1 MGGWQQDELDLAI
14 ELGVSPR
21 RLSGWEPV
29 TATTYEYDDAGRLI
43 GSVTEREPEW
53 SRADVEAL
61 VAHRERGRVGPHG
74 QPMSEA
80 TSQLANPSNRERG
93 WDYEVDVYTDF
104 AQQKL
109 TQEKDAFKRAY
120 GDDADMSALA
130 WIVRKVDLPSAA
142 G

>member
-1 MGGWQQDELDLAI
+1 MGGWQQDELELALK
-14 ELGVSPR
+14 LGVSPR

-29 TATTYEYDDAGRLI
+29 TATTYEYDDDGRLV

-61 VAHRERGRVGPHG
+61 VAHLERGRVGPHG
-74 QPMSEA
+74 QPMSEV
-80 TSQLANPSNRERG
+80 TSELANPANKDRG

-109 TQEKDAFKRAY
+109 SREQEAFKKAY
-120 GDDADMSALA
+120 GDDADMSSLQ
-130 WIVRKVDLPSAA
+130 WIVRKVDRASAI